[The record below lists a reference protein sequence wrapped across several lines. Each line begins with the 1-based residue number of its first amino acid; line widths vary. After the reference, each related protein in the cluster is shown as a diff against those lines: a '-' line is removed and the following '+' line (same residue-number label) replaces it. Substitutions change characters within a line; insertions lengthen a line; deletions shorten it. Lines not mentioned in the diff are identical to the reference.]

1 MCSFMII
8 CYTCTEYD
16 CYDLINKFHCIIT
29 YKTKKTCSFLN
40 DERYRLWCSG

>member
-1 MCSFMII
+1 MYSFMII

-16 CYDLINKFHCIIT
+16 CYDLINKHCIIT
-29 YKTKKTCSFLN
+29 YKTKTRSFLN